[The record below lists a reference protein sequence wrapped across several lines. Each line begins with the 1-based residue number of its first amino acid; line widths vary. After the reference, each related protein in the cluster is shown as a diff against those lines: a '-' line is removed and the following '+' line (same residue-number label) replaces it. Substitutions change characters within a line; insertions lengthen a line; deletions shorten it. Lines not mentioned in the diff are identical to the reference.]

1 MVPFWES
8 SPHHWPIRPNVS
20 LRFSSGSDSQKPVSS
35 AISMTYF
42 MSSSLWPHWA
52 LFFIYDEWR
61 GPEIDTL
68 PAFTTSP
75 SAACGGGRG
84 GALQWRRRMNLV
96 DVAIVVVIGLGI
108 LIGWRKGLIGP
119 LLAEGTFL
127 LSYWIVSTHPGL
139 AAVVPSSVPRPL
151 AVLILPIALGL
162 VVGFAGRMVFMS
174 FFRLP
179 LTRSLDKILGAAANG
194 GLGFVIVY
202 VVLVGLAGA
211 GTVLDPL
218 TKVSSVQPTQ
228 VAAMQMLLAENP
240 QVAGFV
246 PSGELGQLATVA
258 GTHPIG
264 LAQLGQYAQVI
275 NYYERTLRPA
285 LATSQLAPI
294 VLKYGA
300 RLPIIGRHVTLP
312 PPR

>member
-1 MVPFWES
+1 MA
-8 SPHHWPIRPNVS
+8 SP
-20 LRFSSGSDSQKPVSS
+20 
-35 AISMTYF
+35 
-42 MSSSLWPHWA
+42 
-52 LFFIYDEWR
+52 
-61 GPEIDTL
+61 
-68 PAFTTSP
+68 
-75 SAACGGGRG
+75 
-84 GALQWRRRMNLV
+84 MNLV

-108 LIGWRKGLIGP
+108 LIGWKNGLIGP

-127 LSYWIVSTHPGL
+127 FAYWIVSTHPGL

-162 VVGFAGRMVFMS
+162 VGGFVGRMVFMS
-174 FFRLP
+174 LFRLP
-179 LTRSLDKILGAAANG
+179 LTRGLDKILGAAANG
-194 GLGFVIVY
+194 GLAFVIAY
-202 VVLVGLAGA
+202 VVLLGLVGA

-218 TKVSSVQPTQ
+218 TKVATVRAPQ

-258 GTHPIG
+258 STHPVG

-285 LATSQLAPI
+285 LATSQLAPV
-294 VLKYGA
+294 VLRYGE
-300 RLPIIGRHVTLP
+300 RLPIIGRSAKLP
-312 PPR
+312 KG